1 MRGTSELKR
10 FIEHS
15 KKDPALAAQLA
26 QFGVEQ
32 WGDEHLPVDID
43 IAKVI
48 ELAQDRGYNFDQS
61 DVLKSQ
67 CEHLHSFW
75 MLEMEN
81 SFVARRFMA
90 RIQLRIDQAST
101 ETQEIDDYRY

>member
-15 KKDPALAAQLA
+15 KKDPALAAQFV

-67 CEHLHSFW
+67 CEHLH
-75 MLEMEN
+75 
-81 SFVARRFMA
+81 
-90 RIQLRIDQAST
+90 
-101 ETQEIDDYRY
+101 